1 MPRRLKV
8 PQDLPTSHSR
18 IDDDSFLTKQEVQK
32 WLRVSEERVTE
43 WIRSGRIKSLK
54 TGDKGGRYLIRA
66 KWVRD
71 FIGELEKNL

>member
-8 PQDLPTSHSR
+8 PRDLPDSHSN
-18 IDDDSFLTKQEVQK
+18 IDDDAFLTKREVQQ

-43 WIRSGRIKSLK
+43 WLRSGRIKNFK
-54 TGDKGGRYLIRA
+54 TGKKGGRFLIRA

-71 FIGELEKNL
+71 FIEELEKSL